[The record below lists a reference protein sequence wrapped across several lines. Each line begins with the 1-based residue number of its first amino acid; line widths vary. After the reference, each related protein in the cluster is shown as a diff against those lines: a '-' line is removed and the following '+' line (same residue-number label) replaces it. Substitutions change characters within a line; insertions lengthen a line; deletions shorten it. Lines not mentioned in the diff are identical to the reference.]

1 MHIPDG
7 IVSDSLSLA
16 AMIGSVFAVG
26 VSLYKL
32 RKGQALRA
40 MQDKVVPALAALVFA
55 AQMVNFPVGGGTSGH
70 FIGGALAAIL
80 LGPSAALVVLTVV
93 LAVQSVAFADGG
105 MTALGLN
112 VLNMGL
118 VGGVLASFAAQKI
131 RGLMPNGTFGF
142 LAAVGMASWASVVLA
157 SGACAVELAVS
168 GVSPLAV
175 VLPAMLGTHALI
187 GLGEAA
193 MTVAVVCAVLS
204 VRPDVLP
211 SWAGVDQS
219 VRKVSD
225 RSFVG
230 ASLIVAFAIAL
241 FLSPFASAFPDGL
254 EKVAFDN
261 GFASMM
267 EGMSVEG
274 FSPMAGYE
282 LPVISAHGLSTAVAG
297 AIGTALVVALASV
310 PALRRRKE
318 D

>member
-118 VGGVLASFAAQKI
+118 VGGVLASF
-131 RGLMPNGTFGF
+131 
-142 LAAVGMASWASVVLA
+142 
-157 SGACAVELAVS
+157 VS
-168 GVSPLAV
+168 
-175 VLPAMLGTHALI
+175 
-187 GLGEAA
+187 
-193 MTVAVVCAVLS
+193 
-204 VRPDVLP
+204 
-211 SWAGVDQS
+211 
-219 VRKVSD
+219 
-225 RSFVG
+225 
-230 ASLIVAFAIAL
+230 
-241 FLSPFASAFPDGL
+241 
-254 EKVAFDN
+254 
-261 GFASMM
+261 
-267 EGMSVEG
+267 
-274 FSPMAGYE
+274 
-282 LPVISAHGLSTAVAG
+282 
-297 AIGTALVVALASV
+297 
-310 PALRRRKE
+310 
-318 D
+318 